1 LQVRGP
7 CPTKPNLMIAPLI
20 SVLALLMPVSHGLST
35 LSTATTPRYT
45 SSMPSGSIVA
55 GWVRLFNGRDLAG
68 WKVASPNPYWKVV
81 DGAIVGTNDPQNKGS
96 MLYTESVWGDFEL
109 EFDARWNGEIDSGVM
124 FHQPELQLQLG
135 VSRSLKVDMTA
146 AFYTGGSERYP
157 LAGRPVGLGDVF
169 KPGNWNRYRLTVRGS
184 HHVVDVNGKTVTR
197 YTDPR
202 WPVEG
207 PIGLQVHPGL
217 PMTVEFKNLRIRS
230 LGPETLR

>member
-1 LQVRGP
+1 
-7 CPTKPNLMIAPLI
+7 MIAPLI
-20 SVLALLMPVSHGLST
+20 LTASLLAPASAHAMPVTVACEPNLSSAVSNS
-35 LSTATTPRYT
+35 LSRPA
-45 SSMPSGSIVA
+45 S

-68 WKVASPNPYWKVV
+68 WKVPAQNPYWSVE

-157 LAGRPVGLGDVF
+157 VAGRPLGLGDVF
-169 KPGNWNRYRLTVRGS
+169 KPGKWNSYRLVVRGS

-202 WPVEG
+202 WPVDG

-217 PMTVEFKNLRIRS
+217 AMTVEFKNLRIRS
-230 LGPETLR
+230 LGPETWR

>member
-1 LQVRGP
+1 MMLPLAVLLP
-7 CPTKPNLMIAPLI
+7 LTWVSPAP
-20 SVLALLMPVSHGLST
+20 APAAAAPH
-35 LSTATTPRYT
+35 AP
-45 SSMPSGSIVA
+45 A

-68 WKVASPNPYWKVV
+68 WNVPSPNPYWKVAG
-81 DGAIVGTNDPQNKGS
+81 GAIVGANDPQNKGS
-96 MLYTESVWGDFEL
+96 MLYTQTTWGDFEL
-109 EFDARWNGEIDSGVM
+109 EFDAKWDGEIDSGVM

-157 LAGRPVGLGDVF
+157 VAGRPVGLDRAF
-169 KPGNWNRYRLTVRGS
+169 KAGNWNRYRLTVVGS
-184 HHVVDVNGKTVTR
+184 HHVVAVNGTVVTR

-217 PMTVEFKNLRIRS
+217 PMTVQFRNIRIRS

>member
-1 LQVRGP
+1 MIPLASIAVAMLLAM
-7 CPTKPNLMIAPLI
+7 PTPNSPARIVANPG
-20 SVLALLMPVSHGLST
+20 MPVHALSP
-35 LSTATTPRYT
+35 A
-45 SSMPSGSIVA
+45 A
-55 GWVRLFNGRDLAG
+55 KGWVRLFNGKDLSG
-68 WKVASPNPYWKVV
+68 WKVPGPNPYWKVV
-81 DGAIVGTNDPQNKGS
+81 DGAIVGTNDPANKGS
-96 MLYTESVWGDFEL
+96 MLYTQGTWGDFEL
-109 EFDARWNGEIDSGVM
+109 EFDAKWTGEIDSGVM

-157 LAGRPVGLGDVF
+157 IAGRPVALDAVF
-169 KPGNWNRYRLTVRGS
+169 RQGGWNRYRLTVRGG

-197 YTDPR
+197 YSDPR

-217 PMTVEFKNLRIRS
+217 PMTVEFRNLRIRS